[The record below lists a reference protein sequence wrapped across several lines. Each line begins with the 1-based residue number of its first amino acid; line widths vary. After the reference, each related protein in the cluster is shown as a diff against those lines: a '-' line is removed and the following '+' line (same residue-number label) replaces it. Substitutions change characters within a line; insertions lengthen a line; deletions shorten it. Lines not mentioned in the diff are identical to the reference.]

1 MNFETLL
8 PTFPDKIAEFYR
20 FLYPVAIS
28 LCFGGVLFGAYRGM
42 FGDLGSM
49 MRKMISVGVIGV
61 ILSQFPEWVLE
72 VQNDSGPQLI
82 EELDADPWT
91 VHKQFGGILNNVH
104 RDADDGKGGV
114 LGFFDKVSQPGTAIA
129 SAIGWLALWIVGKI
143 AWIIMF
149 YGFLIQKV
157 VLYFGIA
164 LAPVFL
170 PLFLL
175 ESTKGIGTRYVMGII
190 GILSWPLGW
199 GLASLLTGA
208 LIDSAID
215 NSVLVLEGGRYIY
228 NWQLLLFVMYAG
240 IWIIFSTIF
249 APIVMMKAITTGA
262 QIGTGLVG
270 AVGGGTASAAG
281 AAVGMAATG
290 GGSAAAGGSAGS
302 SVGGGGGS
310 SGGSMAGIAG
320 GSSGGGGGSSDPVAE
335 AKSIGSAQGA

>member
-8 PTFPDKIAEFYR
+8 PTFPDKIAELYR
-20 FLYPVAIS
+20 FLYPVAIT

-49 MRKMISVGVIGV
+49 MRKMIAVGVIGV

-72 VQNDSGPQLI
+72 LQNDSGPQLI

-129 SAIGWLALWIVGKI
+129 SAVGWLALWIVGKI

-170 PLFLL
+170 PLYLL

-270 AVGGGTASAAG
+270 AVGGGAASTAG
-281 AAVGMAATG
+281 AAAGMAVAGVGGGGAASG
-290 GGSAAAGGSAGS
+290 GGSAG
-302 SVGGGGGS
+302 
-310 SGGSMAGIAG
+310 GGSMATAAMSGGG

-335 AKSIGSAQGA
+335 AKSIGAAQGA